1 MPVYLLDATDRFLG
15 ADSSFELII
24 YDVLC
29 SPVAPTDSRSKKRE
43 EEEEEEEDD
52 ASAGVFTF
60 GEVIM
65 SMVTLSVLAMTI
77 TTTFKSNVKL

>member
-29 SPVAPTDSRSKKRE
+29 SPVAPTDSRSKKRGE
-43 EEEEEEEDD
+43 EEDEDD

-77 TTTFKSNVKL
+77 TTTFKLNVKL

>member
-1 MPVYLLDATDRFLG
+1 MFSCRPNRLQVEEER
-15 ADSSFELII
+15 
-24 YDVLC
+24 
-29 SPVAPTDSRSKKRE
+29 

>member
-43 EEEEEEEDD
+43 EEDDD

>member
-1 MPVYLLDATDRFLG
+1 MPLSLG

-29 SPVAPTDSRSKKRE
+29 SPVAPNEGGE
-43 EEEEEEEDD
+43 EEH

-65 SMVTLSVLAMTI
+65 SLGYSLALNNLPELTKPL
-77 TTTFKSNVKL
+77 FPKGK